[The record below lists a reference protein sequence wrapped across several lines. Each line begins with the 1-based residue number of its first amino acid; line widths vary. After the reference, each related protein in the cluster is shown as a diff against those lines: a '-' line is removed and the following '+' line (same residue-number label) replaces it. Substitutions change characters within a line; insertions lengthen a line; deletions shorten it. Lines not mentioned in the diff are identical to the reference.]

1 MNIKVGFTENPRELV
16 ISAKDNR
23 EQLIRVLSEGL
34 RAGEGFIELTDSKE
48 HTYLINASEVAYV
61 EVGSPSRP
69 AVGFGG
75 A

>member
-16 ISAKDNR
+16 ISAQDNR
-23 EQLIRVLSEGL
+23 DELIRTINEGL
-34 RAGEGFIELTDSKE
+34 RSGEGFLELTDSKG
-48 HTYLINASEVAYV
+48 HTYFINSGGIAYV
-61 EVGSPSRP
+61 EVGSESRP